1 MNEITLEH
9 GVFQP
14 IFVGCQLISFQVAH
28 SPQADRFSLL
38 DTLQKHTVARPLC
51 DGRASVRL
59 LQKLCRRREA
69 ARLCVSEVC
78 HSFNRHTVQYLARII
93 SLLGL
98 LLGTSAP
105 DNLPMLA
112 NEFFSDVLFDVFV
125 N

>member
-9 GVFQP
+9 GVIQP

-28 SPQADRFSLL
+28 SPQADRFSYRSSA
-38 DTLQKHTVARPLC
+38 VAERP
-51 DGRASVRL
+51 R
-59 LQKLCRRREA
+59 